1 MIFKTIVKR
10 IIDAVLM
17 WGVWE
22 LCMEEYYYIA
32 DDPVTRHRLIY
43 SDSFDS
49 FKVILLLSAIV
60 GVVQI
65 IAIKKGWIK
74 EPEKTS
80 LSIGERLREG
90 MKRFLIILLKAA
102 ILFIVT
108 LFFGKWLYEHTD
120 ISKRTYHTIYLIY
133 IVVLSLCLQA
143 VILGRKSLFGKLLY
157 WISSCII
164 KGFTVIVGFLGGVI
178 TAIIGFVEVLSEIL
192 GRRIMIGILELV
204 LCVLSC
210 LIVFGIGVKTGLI
223 QDYEKDRTYNFSEWY
238 DENSDSA
245 MLDKLGLDPKD
256 GGWIGRLYDS
266 EISAF
271 TYCALNSYPIW
282 CGLAG
287 IILMVLGQGIIGMIC
302 HKLLAWNEA
311 VFQRYEETHEN
322 RWIRITD
329 SQGNTSQYWG
339 NGNPHGVVWVLLLIF
354 SFGISIAG
362 GIFIPICIVGNIA
375 IGIIQLVVRCI
386 YNAAGN
392 RV

>member
-1 MIFKTIVKR
+1 
-10 IIDAVLM
+10 
-17 WGVWE
+17 
-22 LCMEEYYYIA
+22 
-32 DDPVTRHRLIY
+32 
-43 SDSFDS
+43 
-49 FKVILLLSAIV
+49 
-60 GVVQI
+60 
-65 IAIKKGWIK
+65 
-74 EPEKTS
+74 
-80 LSIGERLREG
+80 